1 MRYSGTPWALVKS
14 ITRNRNLVASLIWR
28 EVIGRYKGSFMGLF
42 WSLVTPLLM
51 LLVYTFFFSVVFRSR
66 WPEATG
72 SRTAFAII
80 LFSGLMI
87 FNFFAECVARAPTI
101 VIGNTNYVKK
111 IIFPLELLPIV
122 VMGAAAFHLL
132 VSFVVWLG
140 FYLYF
145 MGIPSPTALY
155 IIPILIPLAL
165 WICGLMW
172 IVSSLGVYL
181 RDVNQFIST
190 AIPAMML
197 LSPVFYPATTLPE
210 EIRPLF
216 NINPLTFIIEQ
227 TRAVLVFGNHLDWV
241 TWFKQVFWSFLF
253 AWAGLVWFQKTR
265 KGFADVL

>member
-1 MRYSGTPWALVKS
+1 MHHSSTPWALAKS
-14 ITRNRNLVASLIWR
+14 IGRNRSLLASLVWR

-51 LLVYTFFFSVVFRSR
+51 LLVYTFFFSVVFQPR
-66 WPEATG
+66 WPEAAD
-72 SRTAFAII
+72 SKTAFAII

-87 FNFFAECVARAPTI
+87 FNFFAECIVRAPTI

-132 VSFVVWLG
+132 VSFIVWLG

-145 MGIPSPTALY
+145 IGIPSPTILY
-155 IIPILIPLAL
+155 FIPILLPLAL
-165 WICGLMW
+165 WTCGLMW
-172 IVSSLGVYL
+172 FVSSLGVFL
-181 RDVNQFIST
+181 RDVNQFIG
-190 AIPAMML
+190 AVIPAMML

-210 EIRPLF
+210 AVRPLF

-227 TRAVLVFGNHLDWV
+227 ARAVLVFGHGVDWA
-241 TWFKQVFWSFLF
+241 TWTWQVVLSFLF
-253 AWAGLVWFQKTR
+253 AWVGLAWFQKTR

>member
-1 MRYSGTPWALVKS
+1 M
-14 ITRNRNLVASLIWR
+14 IWR

-51 LLVYTFFFSVVFRSR
+51 LLVYTFFFSVVFQSR

-72 SRTAFAII
+72 SKTAFAII

-87 FNFFAECVARAPTI
+87 FNFFAECVSRAPTI

-132 VSFVVWLG
+132 VSFIVWLG

-145 MGIPSPTALY
+145 MGLPSPSVLY
-155 IIPILIPLAL
+155 IIPILVPLVL

-181 RDVNQFIST
+181 RDVNQFVAT
-190 AIPAMML
+190 VIPAMML

-216 NINPLTFIIEQ
+216 NVNPLTFIIEQ
-227 TRAVLVFGNHLDWV
+227 TRAVLVFGHGLDWA
-241 TWFKQVFWSFLF
+241 TWSRQLLGSFLF
-253 AWAGLVWFQKTR
+253 AWIGLTWFQKTR